1 MLAIPNTDARWHGT
15 WLNLE
20 QQKQG
25 AEEGGRGNQH
35 TNVVIPHFEGFPK
48 ESNHQTAHCMAAQ
61 FKVSRATMERNARY
75 ADQINTIAEQTEKTP
90 AQVVTETAGNG
101 VFCPTPQIC
110 RAAHIWGYAESR
122 NMRSILPLDGSNSFN
137 IKPFFRRTT
146 SVYTAYYCRP

>member
-1 MLAIPNTDARWHGT
+1 MSKRRVRPCSTARIRDSGRASGVVSGCMGTHLPLPIHMLAIPNTDARWHGT

-35 TNVVIPHFEGFPK
+35 TNVVIPYFEGFPK

-75 ADQINTIAEQTEKTP
+75 ADQINTIAEQTEKT
-90 AQVVTETAGNG
+90 
-101 VFCPTPQIC
+101 
-110 RAAHIWGYAESR
+110 
-122 NMRSILPLDGSNSFN
+122 
-137 IKPFFRRTT
+137 
-146 SVYTAYYCRP
+146 